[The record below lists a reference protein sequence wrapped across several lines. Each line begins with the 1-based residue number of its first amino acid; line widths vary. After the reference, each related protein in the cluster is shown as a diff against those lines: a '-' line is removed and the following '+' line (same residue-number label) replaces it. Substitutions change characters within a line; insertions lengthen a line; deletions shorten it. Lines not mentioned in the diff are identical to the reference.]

1 MRCSSCKFKT
11 IYFISN
17 LFRSAIWFYG
27 FDFNSRFYTW
37 CLPLSYDWHSNI
49 YYKELNYGI
58 LCSKY
63 LIFVW
68 CYNRHIVRILITFI
82 KFTLKC
88 FLVWRWGR
96 GNEWQWVFKG
106 WGLTWCPL
114 KSTPNRCWS
123 RNFGKTKAAGNW
135 FLIVH
140 IQRDK
145 RWLWRCQNFIFS
157 IDLKL

>member
-37 CLPLSYDWHSNI
+37 CLLPSYDRHSNI
-49 YYKELNYGI
+49 YYWEIHFNQI
-58 LCSKY
+58 LCSEY
-63 LIFVW
+63 MIFFW
-68 CYNRHIVRILITFI
+68 CYNRQTLIIFI
-82 KFTLKC
+82 KLTLKC
-88 FLVWRWGR
+88 SFSVWWRGR

-123 RNFGKTKAAGNW
+123 RNFGKTKTAGNW
-135 FLIVH
+135 LLFVNNEI
-140 IQRDK
+140 
-145 RWLWRCQNFIFS
+145 
-157 IDLKL
+157 LKDDNDVKL

>member
-49 YYKELNYGI
+49 YYKEVNYGI

-68 CYNRHIVRILITFI
+68 CLRIVRILITFI
-82 KFTLKC
+82 KFTFKC
-88 FLVWRWGR
+88 FFSLEARTR
-96 GNEWQWVFKG
+96 PWVTTSFQGMGTHLMPSQEYPQPMLIQKLWKNSG
-106 WGLTWCPL
+106 
-114 KSTPNRCWS
+114 S
-123 RNFGKTKAAGNW
+123 R
-135 FLIVH
+135 
-140 IQRDK
+140 
-145 RWLWRCQNFIFS
+145 
-157 IDLKL
+157 

>member
-37 CLPLSYDWHSNI
+37 CLLSWYDWYFNI
-49 YYKELNYGI
+49 CYWEIHFNEI
-58 LCSKY
+58 LCSEY
-63 LIFVW
+63 IIFYVSFESLSRLSSSHS
-68 CYNRHIVRILITFI
+68 NV
-82 KFTLKC
+82 
-88 FLVWRWGR
+88 FLVWRRGR
-96 GNEWQWVFKG
+96 GHEWQWVFKG

-135 FLIVH
+135 FLIVQ
-140 IQRDK
+140 IQR
-145 RWLWRCQNFIFS
+145 
-157 IDLKL
+157 LK